1 MLTITTAGQSVN
13 DALSLVKN
21 ALNGKDDDSLK
32 ILIDGP
38 VQAEAIKKFLESQG
52 FNDVLLEDDEGTLYL
67 TVPLS
72 KNEPQPAPSNL
83 LNPVKVQPQPI
94 LHDENQTQTQNQK
107 PGTLGIIISCRN
119 KDYQSSF
126 IRKFLLSILKT
137 EIKPDV
143 IALLDSAVKISAYN
157 SPLCVILK
165 KLETSGIQILISES
179 CADRLG
185 ITDAAGA
192 GVIADMSE
200 ILDEI
205 FSCSKIISI

>member
-21 ALNGKDDDSLK
+21 ALNGKNDDSLK

-94 LHDENQTQTQNQK
+94 LHETQTQTQK